1 MFNLQNLMEVLPKA
15 GMGWG
20 GVFVVTIVIVLAVEL
35 LNRFTGQSK

>member
-1 MFNLQNLMEVLPKA
+1 MFNLQSLMEVLPKA

-35 LNRFTGQSK
+35 LNRFSGQRK

>member
-1 MFNLQNLMEVLPKA
+1 MFNLQGLMEVLPKA

-35 LNRFTGQSK
+35 LNRFTGHSK